1 MLGCT
6 LLAAIK
12 TLLSRTKF
20 NHERSTDP
28 SVKLLVL
35 LIINNK
41 PCCIAQYSDNR
52 AIFFGLLI
60 IGGYKVQ
67 LLEIAFL
74 GKTLRLEGSMA
85 GWQQLFW
92 DDQCVSQIDA
102 NADNDTFRHK
112 FSLKNEEGELHI
124 ELNGSLQWQ
133 PFELAFKLLV
143 DDEIVQEDTVNEKD
157 IEQRKTSHEKGIK
170 QPFKFSFIGMAGLGL
185 KLLKSAKVIKVLF
198 AAGSL
203 AAYSWLFSIEFAIA
217 LILCLVFHEYGHIKA
232 MKYFGLKTKGI
243 YLIPFVGGLALSD
256 DKINTRWQDIVISIM
271 GPFFGLILS
280 IACLVGYWITDIE
293 ILAGLAVFNAL
304 LNLFNMLPVLP
315 LDGGHV
321 LKSIAFSIN
330 SKVGLVVC
338 ILGAILGVYISYHFG
353 LALLGF
359 LLAIGSIEIV
369 FEYKR
374 RHLSHLLPLNRYAQ
388 IVSVLW
394 YVATLG
400 GLSTIIWLV
409 GQSDNGALS
418 LPLKILSS

>member
-1 MLGCT
+1 M
-6 LLAAIK
+6 
-12 TLLSRTKF
+12 
-20 NHERSTDP
+20 
-28 SVKLLVL
+28 
-35 LIINNK
+35 
-41 PCCIAQYSDNR
+41 
-52 AIFFGLLI
+52 
-60 IGGYKVQ
+60 Q
-67 LLEIAFL
+67 LLEIACL

-92 DDQCVSQIDA
+92 DGQCVSQIDA
-102 NADNDTFRHK
+102 NADSDNFTHQ
-112 FSLKNEEGELHI
+112 FSLQSEQGELQI

-133 PFELAFKLLV
+133 PFDLQFQLLV
-143 DDEIVQEDTVNEKD
+143 NNELQDENTLNEKD
-157 IEQRKTSHEKGIK
+157 IEQRQVIQGEK
-170 QPFKFSFIGMAGLGL
+170 QPIKFSFVGMAGLGL
-185 KLLKSAKVIKVLF
+185 KLFKSAKVIKVLF

-217 LILCLVFHEYGHIKA
+217 LILCLVFHEYGHIRA

-280 IACLVGYWITDIE
+280 IACLVGYWLTDIE

-304 LNLFNMLPVLP
+304 LNLFNLLPILP

-330 SKVGLVVC
+330 SKVGLVAC
-338 ILGAILGVYISYHFG
+338 ILGAVFGVYISYHFG

-359 LLAIGSIEIV
+359 LLAIGSIEIL

-374 RHLSHLLPLNRYAQ
+374 RHLSELLPLNRYAQ
-388 IVSVLW
+388 IVSALW
-394 YVATLG
+394 YVVTVG
-400 GLSTIIWLV
+400 GLSAIIWFV
-409 GQSDNGALS
+409 GQSGNGALS
-418 LPLKILSS
+418 LPLKILGS

>member
-1 MLGCT
+1 
-6 LLAAIK
+6 
-12 TLLSRTKF
+12 
-20 NHERSTDP
+20 
-28 SVKLLVL
+28 
-35 LIINNK
+35 
-41 PCCIAQYSDNR
+41 
-52 AIFFGLLI
+52 
-60 IGGYKVQ
+60 
-67 LLEIAFL
+67 
-74 GKTLRLEGSMA
+74 MA

-92 DDQCVSQIDA
+92 GEQCVSQIDA
-102 NADNDTFRHK
+102 TTSAKSNDLIESDDSDK
-112 FSLKNEEGELHI
+112 FSHQFSLQSEQGDIQVELS
-124 ELNGSLQWQ
+124 GVLQWQ
-133 PFELAFKLLV
+133 PFELQFTLLV
-143 DDEIVQEDTVNEKD
+143 NDELVHENSLVEKD
-157 IEQRKTSHEKGIK
+157 IEQRQVIQGKK
-170 QPFKFSFIGMAGLGL
+170 QPMKFSFIGMGGLGL

-203 AAYSWLFSIEFAIA
+203 AAYSWLFSVEFAIA

-280 IACLVGYWITDIE
+280 IACLVGYWLTDLE

-330 SKVGLVVC
+330 SRVGIVAC
-338 ILGAILGVYISYHFG
+338 ILGAVLGVYISYHFG

-359 LLAIGSIEIV
+359 LLAIGSVEIF

-374 RHLSHLLPLNRYAQ
+374 RHLSDLLPLNRYAQ
-388 IVSVLW
+388 IVSIVW
-394 YVATLG
+394 YVITIA
-400 GLSTIIWLV
+400 GLSAIIWLV
-409 GQSDNGALS
+409 GQTENDALS
-418 LPLKILSS
+418 LPLKILNS

>member
-1 MLGCT
+1 
-6 LLAAIK
+6 
-12 TLLSRTKF
+12 
-20 NHERSTDP
+20 
-28 SVKLLVL
+28 
-35 LIINNK
+35 
-41 PCCIAQYSDNR
+41 
-52 AIFFGLLI
+52 
-60 IGGYKVQ
+60 VQ
-67 LLEIAFL
+67 LLAVECL
-74 GKTLRLEGSMA
+74 GKTLKLEGSMA

-92 DDQCVSQIDA
+92 GDDCVSQI
-102 NADNDTFRHK
+102 NASGDSEHFSHQ
-112 FSLKNEEGELHI
+112 FSLQSEHGDLQV

-133 PFELAFKLLV
+133 PFELQFKLLV
-143 DDEIVQEDTVNEKD
+143 NDELVDENKLSEKD
-157 IEQRKTSHEKGIK
+157 IEQRQVIQGQK
-170 QPFKFSFIGMAGLGL
+170 QPMKFSFMGMAGLGL
-185 KLLKSAKVIKVLF
+185 KLFISSQVIKVLF

-217 LILCLVFHEYGHIKA
+217 LILCLVFHEYGHIRA

-280 IACLVGYWITDIE
+280 LVCLLGYWLTDIE

-304 LNLFNMLPVLP
+304 LNLFNLLPVLP

-330 SKVGLVVC
+330 SRVGIVACV
-338 ILGAILGVYISYHFG
+338 LGAALGVYVSYHFG

-359 LLAIGSIEIV
+359 LLAIGSVEIF

-374 RHLSHLLPLNRYAQ
+374 RHLSDLLPLNRYAQ
-388 IVSVLW
+388 IVSILW
-394 YVATLG
+394 YVSTIG
-400 GLSTIIWLV
+400 GLSAIIWFM
-409 GQSDNGALS
+409 GQTDNGALS

>member
-1 MLGCT
+1 M
-6 LLAAIK
+6 
-12 TLLSRTKF
+12 
-20 NHERSTDP
+20 
-28 SVKLLVL
+28 
-35 LIINNK
+35 
-41 PCCIAQYSDNR
+41 
-52 AIFFGLLI
+52 
-60 IGGYKVQ
+60 Q
-67 LLEIAFL
+67 LLEIACL

-92 DDQCVSQIDA
+92 DGQCVSQIDA
-102 NADNDTFRHK
+102 NVDSDKFTHQ
-112 FSLKNEEGELHI
+112 FSLQSEQGELQI
-124 ELNGSLQWQ
+124 ELKGSLQWQ
-133 PFELAFKLLV
+133 PFNLQFQLLV
-143 DDEIVQEDTVNEKD
+143 NNELQHENTLGEKD
-157 IEQRKTSHEKGIK
+157 IEQREVTQGEK
-170 QPFKFSFIGMAGLGL
+170 QPIKFSFVGMAGLGL

-217 LILCLVFHEYGHIKA
+217 LVLCLVFHEYGHIKA

-280 IACLVGYWITDIE
+280 IACLVGYWLTDIE

-304 LNLFNMLPVLP
+304 LNLFNLLPILP

-330 SKVGLVVC
+330 SKIGLVVC
-338 ILGAILGVYISYHFG
+338 ILGAVFGIYISYHFG

-359 LLAIGSIEIV
+359 LLAIGSIEIF

-374 RHLSHLLPLNRYAQ
+374 RHLSELLPLNRYAQ
-388 IVSVLW
+388 IVSALW
-394 YVATLG
+394 YVVTVG
-400 GLSTIIWLV
+400 GLSAIIWFV
-409 GQSDNGALS
+409 GQTGNDALS
-418 LPLKILSS
+418 LPLKILGS

>member
-1 MLGCT
+1 
-6 LLAAIK
+6 
-12 TLLSRTKF
+12 
-20 NHERSTDP
+20 
-28 SVKLLVL
+28 
-35 LIINNK
+35 
-41 PCCIAQYSDNR
+41 
-52 AIFFGLLI
+52 
-60 IGGYKVQ
+60 VQ
-67 LLEIAFL
+67 LLEIECL

-92 DDQCVSQIDA
+92 GDQCVSQIDA
-102 NADNDTFRHK
+102 NADSESFIHK
-112 FSLKNEEGELHI
+112 FTLKTEQEGQTELEEGEQGELHV

-133 PFELAFKLLV
+133 PFDLQFQLL
-143 DDEIVQEDTVNEKD
+143 INGQLLHQNTLNEKD
-157 IEQRKTSHEKGIK
+157 IEQRQIGEHEK
-170 QPFKFSFIGMAGLGL
+170 QPMKFSFIGMAGLGL

-280 IACLVGYWITDIE
+280 FACLVGYWLTDIE

-330 SKVGLVVC
+330 SKIGLIACV
-338 ILGAILGVYISYHFG
+338 LGAVLGVYLSYHFG

-359 LLAIGSIEIV
+359 LLAIGSIEIF

-374 RHLSHLLPLNRYAQ
+374 RHLSDLLPLNRYAQ
-388 IVSVLW
+388 IVSALW
-394 YVATLG
+394 YVVTVG
-400 GLSTIIWLV
+400 GLSAIIWFV
-409 GQSDNGALS
+409 GQTGNGALS
-418 LPLKILSS
+418 LPLKILGS

>member
-1 MLGCT
+1 M
-6 LLAAIK
+6 
-12 TLLSRTKF
+12 
-20 NHERSTDP
+20 
-28 SVKLLVL
+28 
-35 LIINNK
+35 
-41 PCCIAQYSDNR
+41 
-52 AIFFGLLI
+52 
-60 IGGYKVQ
+60 Q
-67 LLEIAFL
+67 LLEIECL

-92 DDQCVSQIDA
+92 GGQCVSQI
-102 NADNDTFRHK
+102 NARVDNDIFVHQ
-112 FSLKNEEGELHI
+112 FPIENEQGVLRV

-133 PFELAFKLLV
+133 PFKLQFKLLIN
-143 DDEIVQEDTVNEKD
+143 DELLHENTLNEKD
-157 IEQRKTSHEKGIK
+157 IEQRQVSQDKK
-170 QPFKFSFIGMAGLGL
+170 QPIKFSFIGMAGLGL
-185 KLLKSAKVIKVLF
+185 KLLKSAKIIKVLF

-330 SKVGLVVC
+330 SHVGLVACV
-338 ILGAILGVYISYHFG
+338 LGAALGVYISYHFG

-359 LLAIGSIEIV
+359 LLAIGSIEIF

-374 RHLSHLLPLNRYAQ
+374 RHLSELLPLNRYAQ
-388 IVSVLW
+388 IVSALW
-394 YVATLG
+394 YIITLG
-400 GLSTIIWLV
+400 GLSAIIWFV
-409 GQSDNGALS
+409 GQTANGALS
-418 LPLKILSS
+418 LPLKILGS

>member
-1 MLGCT
+1 M
-6 LLAAIK
+6 
-12 TLLSRTKF
+12 
-20 NHERSTDP
+20 
-28 SVKLLVL
+28 
-35 LIINNK
+35 
-41 PCCIAQYSDNR
+41 
-52 AIFFGLLI
+52 
-60 IGGYKVQ
+60 Q
-67 LLEIAFL
+67 LLEIECL
-74 GKTLRLEGSMA
+74 GKALRLEGSMA

-92 DDQCVSQIDA
+92 DGQCVSQI
-102 NADNDTFRHK
+102 NASLDSESFIHK
-112 FSLKNEEGELHI
+112 FCLQSGQGELQL
-124 ELNGSLQWQ
+124 ELVGSLQWQ
-133 PFELAFKLLV
+133 PFSLQYRVVVNGELLHEESL
-143 DDEIVQEDTVNEKD
+143 NEKD
-157 IEQRKTSHEKGIK
+157 IEQRKVDHITK
-170 QPFKFSFIGMAGLGL
+170 QPVKFSFIGMAGLGL
-185 KLLKSAKVIKVLF
+185 KLFKSAKVIKVLF

-280 IACLVGYWITDIE
+280 IACLIGYWLTDIE

-330 SKVGLVVC
+330 STIGLVVC
-338 ILGAILGVYISYHFG
+338 VLGALLGVYISYHFG

-359 LLAIGSIEIV
+359 LLAIGSLEIL

-374 RHLSHLLPLNRYAQ
+374 RHFSHLLPLNRYAL
-388 IVSVLW
+388 IVSAVW
-394 YVATLG
+394 YVVTLV
-400 GLSTIIWLV
+400 GLSAVIWLV
-409 GQSDNGALS
+409 GQTGNDALS
-418 LPLKILSS
+418 LPLKILAS

>member
-1 MLGCT
+1 
-6 LLAAIK
+6 
-12 TLLSRTKF
+12 
-20 NHERSTDP
+20 
-28 SVKLLVL
+28 
-35 LIINNK
+35 
-41 PCCIAQYSDNR
+41 
-52 AIFFGLLI
+52 
-60 IGGYKVQ
+60 
-67 LLEIAFL
+67 
-74 GKTLRLEGSMA
+74 MA

-92 DDQCVSQIDA
+92 DEQCVSQIDA
-102 NADNDTFRHK
+102 NVESEK
-112 FSLKNEEGELHI
+112 FSHQFSLQSEQGELQV

-133 PFELAFKLLV
+133 PFELEFQLLV
-143 DDEIVQEDTVNEKD
+143 NSELQHENTLIEKD
-157 IEQRKTSHEKGIK
+157 IEQRQIIQGEK
-170 QPFKFSFIGMAGLGL
+170 QPMKFSFVGMAGLGL

-280 IACLVGYWITDIE
+280 IACLIGYWLTDIE

-330 SKVGLVVC
+330 SRVGIVACV
-338 ILGAILGVYISYHFG
+338 LGAALGVYISYHFG

-359 LLAIGSIEIV
+359 LLAIGSIEIF

-374 RHLSHLLPLNRYAQ
+374 RHLSELLPLNRYAQ
-388 IVSVLW
+388 IVSALW
-394 YVATLG
+394 YVVTVG
-400 GLSTIIWLV
+400 GLSAIIWFV
-409 GQSDNGALS
+409 GQTTNDALS
-418 LPLKILSS
+418 LPLKILAS

>member
-1 MLGCT
+1 L
-6 LLAAIK
+6 
-12 TLLSRTKF
+12 
-20 NHERSTDP
+20 
-28 SVKLLVL
+28 
-35 LIINNK
+35 
-41 PCCIAQYSDNR
+41 CIGIREYE
-52 AIFFGLLI
+52 
-60 IGGYKVQ
+60 VQ
-67 LLEIAFL
+67 LLEIDCL

-85 GWQQLFW
+85 GWQELFW
-92 DDQCVSQIDA
+92 NGQCVSQINA
-102 NADNDTFRHK
+102 NVDGDSFSHQ
-112 FSLKNEEGELHI
+112 FSLQSEQGELQI

-133 PFELAFKLLV
+133 PFALQFKLLV
-143 DDEIVQEDTVNEKD
+143 NNELLHDNSLNEKD
-157 IEQRKTSHEKGIK
+157 IEQRQVVKGAK
-170 QPFKFSFIGMAGLGL
+170 QPIKFSFVGLAGLGL
-185 KLLKSAKVIKVLF
+185 KLLKSAKVVKVLF

-280 IACLVGYWITDIE
+280 ITCLVGYWLTDIE

-304 LNLFNMLPVLP
+304 LNLFNLLPILP

-330 SKVGLVVC
+330 SKLGLVAC
-338 ILGAILGVYISYHFG
+338 ILGAVLGIYISYHFG

-359 LLAIGSIEIV
+359 LLAIGSIEIF

-374 RHLSHLLPLNRYAQ
+374 RHLSQLLPLNRYAQ
-388 IVSVLW
+388 IVSAVW
-394 YVATLG
+394 YVITVG
-400 GLSTIIWLV
+400 GLAAIIWFV
-409 GQSDNGALS
+409 GQSGNDALS
-418 LPLKILSS
+418 LPLKVLGS

>member
-1 MLGCT
+1 L
-6 LLAAIK
+6 
-12 TLLSRTKF
+12 
-20 NHERSTDP
+20 
-28 SVKLLVL
+28 
-35 LIINNK
+35 
-41 PCCIAQYSDNR
+41 
-52 AIFFGLLI
+52 
-60 IGGYKVQ
+60 Q
-67 LLEIAFL
+67 LLEIECL
-74 GKTLRLEGSMA
+74 GKVLRLEGSMA

-92 DDQCVSQIDA
+92 DEQCVSQI
-102 NADNDTFRHK
+102 NASPDNESFSHQ
-112 FSLKNEEGELHI
+112 FSLQTEQGDLQV

-133 PFELAFKLLV
+133 PFELQFQLLV
-143 DDEIVQEDTVNEKD
+143 NEEILHDNTLNEKD
-157 IEQRKTSHEKGIK
+157 IEQRQVTQVKK
-170 QPFKFSFIGMAGLGL
+170 QPIKFSLIGLAGLGL

-280 IACLVGYWITDIE
+280 VTCLVGYWLTDIE
-293 ILAGLAVFNAL
+293 LLAGLAVFNAL

-330 SKVGLVVC
+330 SKVGLVACV
-338 ILGAILGVYISYHFG
+338 LGAALGVYISYHFG

-359 LLAIGSIEIV
+359 LLAIGSIEII

-374 RHLSHLLPLNRYAQ
+374 RHLSDLLPLNRYAQ
-388 IVSVLW
+388 VVSILW
-394 YVATLG
+394 YVITLG
-400 GLSTIIWLV
+400 GLSAIILFV
-409 GQSDNGALS
+409 GQTGNSALS
-418 LPLKILSS
+418 LPLKILGS

>member
-1 MLGCT
+1 M
-6 LLAAIK
+6 
-12 TLLSRTKF
+12 
-20 NHERSTDP
+20 
-28 SVKLLVL
+28 
-35 LIINNK
+35 
-41 PCCIAQYSDNR
+41 
-52 AIFFGLLI
+52 
-60 IGGYKVQ
+60 Q
-67 LLEIAFL
+67 LLEIACL

-85 GWQQLFW
+85 GWQALFW
-92 DDQCVSQIDA
+92 GDNCVSQINA
-102 NADNDTFRHK
+102 NADSESFVHHFT
-112 FSLKNEEGELHI
+112 LETEQGELQV

-133 PFELAFKLLV
+133 PFALQFQLLV
-143 DDEIVQEDTVNEKD
+143 NDELIHDNTLNEKD
-157 IEQRKTSHEKGIK
+157 IEQRQVIQGKK
-170 QPFKFSFIGMAGLGL
+170 QPMKFSLIGIAGLGL

-280 IACLVGYWITDIE
+280 ITCLVGYWLTDIE

-304 LNLFNMLPVLP
+304 LNLFNLLPILP

-330 SKVGLVVC
+330 SKVGLVAC
-338 ILGAILGVYISYHFG
+338 ILGAVFGVYLSYHFG

-359 LLAIGSIEIV
+359 LLAIGSIEIL

-374 RHLSHLLPLNRYAQ
+374 RHLSDLLPLNRYAQ
-388 IVSVLW
+388 IVSALW
-394 YVATLG
+394 YIVTVA
-400 GLSTIIWLV
+400 GLSSIIWLV
-409 GQSDNGALS
+409 GQTGNDALS
-418 LPLKILSS
+418 LPLKILGS

>member
-1 MLGCT
+1 M
-6 LLAAIK
+6 
-12 TLLSRTKF
+12 
-20 NHERSTDP
+20 
-28 SVKLLVL
+28 
-35 LIINNK
+35 
-41 PCCIAQYSDNR
+41 
-52 AIFFGLLI
+52 
-60 IGGYKVQ
+60 Q
-67 LLEIAFL
+67 LLEIACL

-92 DDQCVSQIDA
+92 GDQCVSQIDA
-102 NADNDTFRHK
+102 NVDSDK
-112 FSLKNEEGELHI
+112 FSHQFSLQSEQGELLV

-133 PFELAFKLLV
+133 PFDLQFQLLV
-143 DDEIVQEDTVNEKD
+143 NNELQDENTLNEKD
-157 IEQRKTSHEKGIK
+157 IEQRQVIQGEK
-170 QPFKFSFIGMAGLGL
+170 QPIKFSLVGMAGLGL
-185 KLLKSAKVIKVLF
+185 KLFKSAKVIKVLF

-217 LILCLVFHEYGHIKA
+217 LVLCLVFHEYGHIKA

-280 IACLVGYWITDIE
+280 IACLVGYWLTDIE

-304 LNLFNMLPVLP
+304 LNLFNLLPILP

-330 SKVGLVVC
+330 SKVGLVAC
-338 ILGAILGVYISYHFG
+338 IIGAVFGVFISYYFG

-359 LLAIGSIEIV
+359 LLAIGSIEIL

-374 RHLSHLLPLNRYAQ
+374 RHLSELLPLNRYAQ
-388 IVSVLW
+388 IVSALW
-394 YVATLG
+394 YVVTVG
-400 GLSTIIWLV
+400 GLSAIIWLV
-409 GQSDNGALS
+409 GQTGNDALS
-418 LPLKILSS
+418 LPLKILGS

>member
-1 MLGCT
+1 M
-6 LLAAIK
+6 
-12 TLLSRTKF
+12 
-20 NHERSTDP
+20 
-28 SVKLLVL
+28 
-35 LIINNK
+35 
-41 PCCIAQYSDNR
+41 
-52 AIFFGLLI
+52 
-60 IGGYKVQ
+60 Q
-67 LLEIAFL
+67 LLEIECL

-92 DDQCVSQIDA
+92 GEQCVSQISA
-102 NADNDTFRHK
+102 NADGESFIHQFT
-112 FSLKNEEGELHI
+112 LKTESEGQSEHSAQSEQGELQV

-133 PFELAFKLLV
+133 PFELQFKLLV
-143 DDEIVQEDTVNEKD
+143 NNELLHENSLNEKD
-157 IEQRKTSHEKGIK
+157 IEQRQVMPGEK
-170 QPFKFSFIGMAGLGL
+170 QPMKFSFVGMAGLGL

-280 IACLVGYWITDIE
+280 LACLVGYWLTDIE

-330 SKVGLVVC
+330 SKIGLVVC
-338 ILGAILGVYISYHFG
+338 VLGAVLGVYISYHFG

-359 LLAIGSIEIV
+359 LLAIGSIEIF

-374 RHLSHLLPLNRYAQ
+374 RHLSDLLPLNRYAQ
-388 IVSVLW
+388 IVSALW
-394 YVATLG
+394 YVLTVG
-400 GLSTIIWLV
+400 GLSAIIWFV
-409 GQSDNGALS
+409 GQTGNGALS
-418 LPLKILSS
+418 LPLKILAS

>member
-1 MLGCT
+1 
-6 LLAAIK
+6 
-12 TLLSRTKF
+12 
-20 NHERSTDP
+20 
-28 SVKLLVL
+28 
-35 LIINNK
+35 
-41 PCCIAQYSDNR
+41 
-52 AIFFGLLI
+52 
-60 IGGYKVQ
+60 
-67 LLEIAFL
+67 
-74 GKTLRLEGSMA
+74 MA

-92 DDQCVSQIDA
+92 GDQCVSQINA
-102 NADNDTFRHK
+102 NTDNETFNHQ
-112 FSLKNEEGELHI
+112 FSLQSDSENTEQVMGEEGLEQSRQLH
-124 ELNGSLQWQ
+124 LSLQGTLQWQ
-133 PFELAFKLLV
+133 PFQLDFQLLINGELIKKNRL
-143 DDEIVQEDTVNEKD
+143 NEKD
-157 IEQRKTSHEKGIK
+157 IEQRQVEKPSG
-170 QPFKFSFIGMAGLGL
+170 QAFKFSIIGMAGLGL
-185 KLLKSAKVIKVLF
+185 KLLKSAKVVKVLF

-217 LILCLVFHEYGHIKA
+217 LLLCLVFHEYGHIKA
-232 MKYFGLKTKGI
+232 MKYFNLKTKGI

-280 IACLVGYWITDIE
+280 LMCLLGYWITDLE

-330 SKVGLVVC
+330 SNVGLIC
-338 ILGAILGVYISYHFG
+338 CALGAIFGIYLSYSFG

-359 LLAIGSIEIV
+359 LLAIGSVEII

-388 IVSVLW
+388 IVSALW
-394 YVATLG
+394 YVVTIG

-409 GQSDNGALS
+409 GQTDNDALS
-418 LPLKILSS
+418 LPLKLLAS

>member
-1 MLGCT
+1 M
-6 LLAAIK
+6 
-12 TLLSRTKF
+12 
-20 NHERSTDP
+20 
-28 SVKLLVL
+28 
-35 LIINNK
+35 
-41 PCCIAQYSDNR
+41 
-52 AIFFGLLI
+52 
-60 IGGYKVQ
+60 Q
-67 LLEIAFL
+67 LLEIACL

-92 DDQCVSQIDA
+92 GEQCVSQIDA
-102 NADNDTFRHK
+102 SAEGDKFSHQ
-112 FSLKNEEGELHI
+112 FSLKNEQGELQV
-124 ELNGSLQWQ
+124 ELNGALQWQ
-133 PFELAFKLLV
+133 PFSLQFQLLINNELQDENTLV
-143 DDEIVQEDTVNEKD
+143 EKD
-157 IEQRKTSHEKGIK
+157 IEQRQISQGKK
-170 QPFKFSFIGMAGLGL
+170 QPMKFSFVGMAGLGL

-217 LILCLVFHEYGHIKA
+217 LILCLVFHEYGHIRA

-280 IACLVGYWITDIE
+280 IACLIGYWLTDIE

-304 LNLFNMLPVLP
+304 LNLFNLLPVLP

-330 SKVGLVVC
+330 SRVGLVACV
-338 ILGAILGVYISYHFG
+338 LGAALGVFISYHFG

-359 LLAIGSIEIV
+359 LLAIGSIEII

-374 RHLSHLLPLNRYAQ
+374 RHLSELLPLNRYAQ
-388 IVSVLW
+388 IVSALW
-394 YVATLG
+394 YVATVG
-400 GLSTIIWLV
+400 GLSAIIWFV
-409 GQSDNGALS
+409 GQSGNGALS
-418 LPLKILSS
+418 LPLKILGA